1 MSRYTGEDKS
11 EQILSAASE
20 WRKYCLIDGGSLFS
34 DKKLWNSQY
43 LAEIECDVVNSQ
55 LELEGNFMHRL
66 KEQLASV
73 SAEAKQLT
81 AEMLW
86 LLFLCPSNISART
99 KRDQIIEIW
108 ALSGE
113 PLNADHPA
121 LKDAVLCGVGS
132 AGTGFNTLRARE
144 FAYLTNVI
152 KALLMLTSSE
162 REARLSDGFAFAEW
176 LSAIPENASRQF
188 RHMLLFML
196 FPDVFERIFSNND
209 RRTIIRAFKPQY
221 KGDFSA
227 VAMDRVLLEIR
238 HEQEEIQNR
247 EQLDF
252 YVPPLSQMWQEQP
265 VRHWLMTWNPRNW
278 QWESLSSAIQKTRD
292 GDFHR
297 EGWSCNNS
305 NVKVGDTAWLMRV
318 GENPKGI
325 FAVGTVVSEPYED
338 KHWNADK
345 ASNDETCRFVDIDF
359 SRIMDVTTEPFITEE
374 RLNVLN
380 QDKQNWFPQQSGIAI
395 RTDSANHLQKLW
407 LSIVDGSSEKITG
420 SLLSQPENLIFF
432 GPPGTGKTYELN
444 LLKAKYVSESQTLTR
459 EQWLGEQLSDKAW
472 YEVIFIALVDMG
484 GKSKVAQIA
493 AHEYVLSKAKAQGRM
508 NSLNS
513 TIWATLQTHTSE
525 ESTTVKYA
533 RRVPP
538 YLFDKIDNSF
548 WVTLPEAQEEFTEL
562 IALSRQLKQQP
573 AVSETIKRYE
583 FVTFHQAYSYEDFV
597 EGIRPEL
604 DEESRELSYSP
615 KDGVFR
621 RICQHAEADPGHRYA
636 IFIDEINRGNV
647 AKIFGEL
654 ITLIEPDKRINGDKG
669 MRITLPYSR
678 EPFGVPANLDI
689 YGTMNTADRS
699 IALLDTALR
708 RRFRFK
714 ELMPDSTQIAGE
726 DGAGNIVDD
735 DGRQINLRKLLDAMN
750 KRIRFLLSRDL
761 MLGHAYLC
769 SVTNLTQ
776 LKAVFLNQ
784 FIPLLQEYFYEDWH
798 KIQLVFRDIDAAG
811 KLVEAPLIGHVR
823 LTSTDVFGFT
833 HDDFEEVVEYRVSS
847 AQDITPDSIRKIYE
861 D

>member
-20 WRKYCLIDGGSLFS
+20 WRKHCLIDGGSLFS

-43 LAEIECDVVNSQ
+43 LTEIERDVVHSE
-55 LELEGNFMHRL
+55 LELEGNFISRL
-66 KEQLASV
+66 KEQLANV
-73 SAEAKQLT
+73 SQEAKQLT

-99 KRDQIIEIW
+99 KREQIIEIW

-113 PLNADHPA
+113 SLNADQPM
-121 LKDAVLCGVGS
+121 LQNTVLSGVGS

-144 FAYLTNVI
+144 FAYLTNVL
-152 KALLMLTSSE
+152 KALLALSPAE
-162 REARLSDGFAFAEW
+162 REIRLNDGFTFAEW
-176 LSAIPENASRQF
+176 LGGISENSSRQF
-188 RHMLLFML
+188 RHMLMFLL
-196 FPDVFERIFSNND
+196 FPDDFERVFSSND
-209 RRTIIRAFKPQY
+209 RRTIIRAFKPQL
-221 KGDFSA
+221 KGELSA
-227 VAMDRVLLEIR
+227 VAMDRALLEIR
-238 HEQEEIQNR
+238 REQEAKQNSQR
-247 EQLDF
+247 LDF
-252 YVPPLSQMWQEQP
+252 YVPPLSELWQ
-265 VRHWLMTWNPRNW
+265 
-278 QWESLSSAIQKTRD
+278 K
-292 GDFHR
+292 
-297 EGWSCNNS
+297 
-305 NVKVGDTAWLMRV
+305 NV
-318 GENPKGI
+318 
-325 FAVGTVVSEPYED
+325 EP
-338 KHWNADK
+338 
-345 ASNDETCRFVDIDF
+345 
-359 SRIMDVTTEPFITEE
+359 VTTTDEKAPVDEVSKPLAVDEP
-374 RLNVLN
+374 LNIIL
-380 QDKQNWFPQQSGIAI
+380 
-395 RTDSANHLQKLW
+395 
-407 LSIVDGSSEKITG
+407 
-420 SLLSQPENLIFF
+420 F

-444 LLKAKYVSESQTLTR
+444 ALKKKYISEAQTLTR
-459 EQWLGEQLSDKAW
+459 EQWLTEQLADKSW
-472 YEVIFIALVDMG
+472 CDVIFMALEDLNG
-484 GKSKVAQIA
+484 SAKVPAIRE
-493 AHEYVLSKAKAQGRM
+493 HEFVKTKATALERTKNLHQ
-508 NSLNS
+508 
-513 TIWATLQTHTSE
+513 TIWSTLQHHAAVDSD
-525 ESTTVKYA
+525 TVKFE
-533 RRVPP
+533 RRTAP
-538 YLFDKIDNSF
+538 YLFDKRSDSTWF
-548 WVTLPEAQEEFTEL
+548 LLAEAREECADL
-562 IALSRQLKQQP
+562 VALVSSLRKQP
-573 AVSETIKRYE
+573 GNNKTISRYE

-615 KDGVFR
+615 QDGVFR
-621 RICQHAEADPGHRYA
+621 RICQRAEADPGHRYA

-678 EPFGVPANLDI
+678 KPFGVPANLDI

-714 ELMPDSTQIAGE
+714 ELMPDSTKIAGT

-735 DGRQINLRKLLDAMN
+735 DGHQINLRKLLDAMN

-769 SVTNLTQ
+769 SVKNFTQ

-823 LTSTDVFGFT
+823 LTSSDVFGFT

-847 AQDITPDSIRKIYE
+847 AQDIAPDSIRKIYE

>member
-11 EQILSAASE
+11 EQILNAASE
-20 WRKYCLIDGGSLFS
+20 WRKHCLLDGGSLFS

-43 LAEIECDVVNSQ
+43 LTEIERDVVNSQ

-99 KRDQIIEIW
+99 KREQIIEIW

-113 PLNADHPA
+113 SLNAEHPM
-121 LKDAVLCGVGS
+121 LQNTVLSGVGS
-132 AGTGFNTLRARE
+132 AGTAFNTFRARE
-144 FAYLTNVI
+144 FAYLTHVL
-152 KALLMLTSSE
+152 KALLALSPAE
-162 REARLSDGFAFAEW
+162 RETRLDDGFTFAEW

-188 RHMLLFML
+188 RHMLMFLL
-196 FPDVFERIFSNND
+196 FPDNFERVFSSND
-209 RRTIIRAFKPQY
+209 RRIIIREFKPQL
-221 KGDFSA
+221 KGELSA
-227 VAMDRVLLEIR
+227 VAMDRALLEIR
-238 HEQEEIQNR
+238 REQEAKQNS
-247 EQLDF
+247 QHLDF
-252 YVPPLSQMWQEQP
+252 YVPPLSDLWQKS
-265 VRHWLMTWNPRNW
+265 V
-278 QWESLSSAIQKTRD
+278 
-292 GDFHR
+292 
-297 EGWSCNNS
+297 
-305 NVKVGDTAWLMRV
+305 
-318 GENPKGI
+318 
-325 FAVGTVVSEPYED
+325 EP
-338 KHWNADK
+338 
-345 ASNDETCRFVDIDF
+345 
-359 SRIMDVTTEPFITEE
+359 VTTTVEKAPVDEVSKPFEIDEP
-374 RLNVLN
+374 LNIIL
-380 QDKQNWFPQQSGIAI
+380 
-395 RTDSANHLQKLW
+395 
-407 LSIVDGSSEKITG
+407 
-420 SLLSQPENLIFF
+420 F

-444 LLKAKYVSESQTLTR
+444 ALKKKYISEAQTLTR
-459 EQWLGEQLSDKAW
+459 EQWLTEQLADKSW
-472 YEVIFIALVDMG
+472 CDVIFMALEDLNG
-484 GKSKVAQIA
+484 SAKVPAIRE
-493 AHEYVLSKAKAQGRM
+493 HEFVKTKANALERTKNLHQ
-508 NSLNS
+508 
-513 TIWATLQTHTSE
+513 TIWSTLQNHAAVDSE
-525 ESTTVKYA
+525 TVKFE
-533 RRVPP
+533 RRTAP
-538 YLFDKIDNSF
+538 YLFDKRSDSTWF
-548 WVTLPEAQEEFTEL
+548 LLTEAREECADL
-562 IALSRQLKQQP
+562 VALVSSLRKQP
-573 AVSETIKRYE
+573 GNNKTISRYE

-615 KDGVFR
+615 QDGVFR
-621 RICQHAEADPGHRYA
+621 RICQRAEADPGHRYA

-654 ITLIEPDKRINGDKG
+654 ITLIETDKRINGDKG

-678 EPFGVPANLDI
+678 KPFGVPANLDI

-714 ELMPDSTQIAGE
+714 ELMPDSTKIAGA
-726 DGAGNIVDD
+726 DGTGNIVDD

-823 LTSTDVFGFT
+823 LTSIDVFGFA

>member
-11 EQILSAASE
+11 EQILNAASE
-20 WRKYCLIDGGSLFS
+20 WRKHCLIDGGSLFS

-43 LAEIECDVVNSQ
+43 LTEIERDVVNSQ

-99 KRDQIIEIW
+99 KREQIIEIW

-113 PLNADHPA
+113 SLNAEHPM
-121 LKDAVLCGVGS
+121 LQNTVLSGVGS
-132 AGTGFNTLRARE
+132 AGTAFNTFRARE
-144 FAYLTNVI
+144 FAYLTHVL
-152 KALLMLTSSE
+152 KALLALSPAE
-162 REARLSDGFAFAEW
+162 REARLDDGFTFAEW

-188 RHMLLFML
+188 RHMLMFLL
-196 FPDVFERIFSNND
+196 FPDNFERVFSSNE
-209 RRTIIRAFKPQY
+209 RRIIIREFKPQL
-221 KGDFSA
+221 KGELSA
-227 VAMDRVLLEIR
+227 VAMDRALLEIR
-238 HEQEEIQNR
+238 REQEAKQNS
-247 EQLDF
+247 QHLDF
-252 YVPPLSQMWQEQP
+252 YVPPLSDLWQKS
-265 VRHWLMTWNPRNW
+265 V
-278 QWESLSSAIQKTRD
+278 
-292 GDFHR
+292 
-297 EGWSCNNS
+297 
-305 NVKVGDTAWLMRV
+305 
-318 GENPKGI
+318 
-325 FAVGTVVSEPYED
+325 EP
-338 KHWNADK
+338 
-345 ASNDETCRFVDIDF
+345 
-359 SRIMDVTTEPFITEE
+359 VTTTAEKAPVAEVSKPFEIDEP
-374 RLNVLN
+374 LNIIL
-380 QDKQNWFPQQSGIAI
+380 
-395 RTDSANHLQKLW
+395 
-407 LSIVDGSSEKITG
+407 
-420 SLLSQPENLIFF
+420 F

-444 LLKAKYVSESQTLTR
+444 ALKKKYISEAQTLTR
-459 EQWLGEQLSDKAW
+459 EQWLTEQLADKSW
-472 YEVIFIALVDMG
+472 CDVIFMALEDLNG
-484 GKSKVAQIA
+484 SAKVPAIRE
-493 AHEYVLSKAKAQGRM
+493 HEFVKTKANALERTKNLHQ
-508 NSLNS
+508 
-513 TIWATLQTHTSE
+513 TIWSTLQNHAAVDSE
-525 ESTTVKYA
+525 TVKFE
-533 RRVPP
+533 RRTAP
-538 YLFDKIDNSF
+538 YLFDKRSDSTWF
-548 WVTLPEAQEEFTEL
+548 LLTEAREECADL
-562 IALSRQLKQQP
+562 VALVSSLRKQP
-573 AVSETIKRYE
+573 GNNKTISRYE

-615 KDGVFR
+615 QDGVFR
-621 RICQHAEADPGHRYA
+621 RICQRAEADPGHRYA

-654 ITLIEPDKRINGDKG
+654 ITLIETDKRINGDKG

-678 EPFGVPANLDI
+678 KPFGVPANLDI

-714 ELMPDSTQIAGE
+714 ELMPDSTKIAGS

-823 LTSTDVFGFT
+823 LTSIDVFGFA